1 MEKALTK
8 KSISNLQK
16 NAESMS
22 DKDFRKQGYSILGA
36 LTNVVQKAIEN
47 GKVASQ
53 HFFNGVNKEIDILSK
68 MIESTEYTPTQKVSF
83 SNRVA
88 KLVDKLNKKDIV
100 KDIAIFASLGLLG
113 VTIWQFITH
122 RNR

>member
-8 KSISNLQK
+8 KSIGNLQK
-16 NAESMS
+16 NAENMS
-22 DKDFRKQGYSILGA
+22 DKDFRKQGSSVLGA
-36 LTNVVQKAIEN
+36 LTNVVQKAMED

-68 MIESTEYTPTQKVSF
+68 MIDSTEYTPAQKVDF

-88 KLVDKLNKKDIV
+88 KLVDKLHKKDIV
-100 KDIAIFASLGLLG
+100 KEVAIFASLGLLG

-122 RNR
+122 RK